1 MREPSF
7 EMLAEMK
14 RKKELSAS
22 YASNLNTNP
31 RHFKYR
37 WWVFHEG
44 CTVEGAESLKREKSL
59 CTHEAMMLM
68 DRLRKE
74 NKPYIVYNVHDR
86 RLGDDTPF
94 RKDEDSLSK
103 HDWAHAF
110 DDDPDPIWEGHK

>member
-14 RKKELSAS
+14 RKNEPSAS

-31 RHFKYR
+31 RHHKYR

-44 CTVEGAESLKREKSL
+44 CTVEGADFLKRENSL

-86 RLGDDTPF
+86 RLGEDTPF
-94 RKDEDSLSK
+94 RKDEESVSR
-103 HDWAHAF
+103 HDWAPAF